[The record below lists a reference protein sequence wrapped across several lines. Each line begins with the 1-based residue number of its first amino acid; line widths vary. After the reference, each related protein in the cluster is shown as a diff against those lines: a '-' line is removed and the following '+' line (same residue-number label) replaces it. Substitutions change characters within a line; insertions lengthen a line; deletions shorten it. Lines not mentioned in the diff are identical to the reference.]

1 MSDPFVTQILC
12 FTGLFLAVI
21 IGAMPILKGI
31 LKRRK
36 GTPPEDHLEE
46 RNEAAAMLIASYRY
60 SKRVKYIYNLLDKIT
75 TLEKM
80 VPHAKEIETTDS

>member
-1 MSDPFVTQILC
+1 MSDPVITQVLC
-12 FTGLFLAVI
+12 FAGIFLVII

-36 GTPPEDHLEE
+36 GVPPEDHLEE

-60 SKRVKYIYNLLDKIT
+60 PRRVKSIYNLLDKIT

-80 VPHAKEIETTDS
+80 VPHAKDTETTNP